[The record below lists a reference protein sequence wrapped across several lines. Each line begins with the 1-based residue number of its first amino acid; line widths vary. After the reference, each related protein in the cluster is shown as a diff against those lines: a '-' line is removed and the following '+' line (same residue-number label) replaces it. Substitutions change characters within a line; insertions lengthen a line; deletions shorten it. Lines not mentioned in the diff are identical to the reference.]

1 MNWSKKPRDPVELGI
16 KIQVEAVA
24 MQKLWL
30 WVDIAQGEV
39 SALGL
44 VEEIHDEG
52 TAAIS
57 ALRVTDFF
65 LVKQVCTQAETDMDI
80 AALADLLLELETS
93 EIDGRQL
100 RCWVHSH
107 GSMGVFWSE
116 TDDDCIVGLA
126 NGEWL
131 LSLVVNKKRETMMR
145 LDQFHPCHLYLS
157 DVVWEVSYPL
167 ADGLAEACLAE
178 FKAKVT
184 ETSLL
189 CSRGESVGVQH
200 ITELKQAHMRGA
212 LTEEELE
219 EEMAWLGVEREDTL
233 DELQPF

>member
-1 MNWSKKPRDPVELGI
+1 MNLLKKPRDPVELGI
-16 KIQVEAVA
+16 KIQVEATA

-30 WVDIAQGEV
+30 WTDIAQGEV

-44 VEEIHDEG
+44 VEEIRDETG
-52 TAAIS
+52 SIS

-65 LVKQVCTQAETDMDI
+65 LVKQVCSSAETNMDPT
-80 AALADLLLELETS
+80 ALAELLLELEVA

-116 TDDDCIVGLA
+116 TDDECISGLA

-131 LSLVVNKKRETMMR
+131 LSLVVNKKRESMMR
-145 LDQFHPCHLYLS
+145 LDQFNPCHLYLS
-157 DVVWEVSYPL
+157 DVVWEEYYPRI
-167 ADGLAEACLAE
+167 DSLAEACLAE
-178 FKAKVT
+178 FQAKVT
-184 ETSLL
+184 ETSML

-200 ITELKQAHMRGA
+200 ITELKQAHLRGA

-219 EEMAWLGVEREDTL
+219 EEMALLGFGE

>member
-16 KIQVEAVA
+16 KIQVEAAA
-24 MQKLWL
+24 MQKLRL
-30 WVDIAQGEV
+30 WTDIAQGEV

-52 TAAIS
+52 TGAIS
-57 ALRVTDFF
+57 ALRVMDFF
-65 LVKQVCTQAETDMDI
+65 LVKQICSSAETNMDPT
-80 AALADLLLELETS
+80 ALAELLLELEVA

-100 RCWVHSH
+100 RCWAHSH
-107 GSMGVFWSE
+107 SSMGVFWSE
-116 TDDDCIVGLA
+116 TDDECIVGLA

-157 DVVWEVSYPL
+157 DVVWEEYYPL
-167 ADGLAEACLAE
+167 ADGLEEACLAE

-200 ITELKQAHMRGA
+200 ITELKQAHWRGA

>member
-1 MNWSKKPRDPVELGI
+1 MNWSKKPRDPAELGI
-16 KIQVEAVA
+16 KIQVEAAA

-30 WVDIAQGEV
+30 WTDIAQGEV

-44 VEEIHDEG
+44 VEEIRDEG
-52 TAAIS
+52 AGAIS
-57 ALRVTDFF
+57 ALLVTDFF
-65 LVKQVCTQAETDMDI
+65 LMKQVCSSAETDMDPT
-80 AALADLLLELETS
+80 ALAELLMQLETA

-107 GSMGVFWSE
+107 GSMGVFWSD
-116 TDDDCIVGLA
+116 TDDECIVGLA

-157 DVVWEVSYPL
+157 DVVWEEYYPRR
-167 ADGLAEACLAE
+167 DGLAEACLAE
-178 FKAKVT
+178 FRAKVT

-189 CSRGESVGVQH
+189 CPHSESVGVQH
-200 ITELKQAHMRGA
+200 ITELKQAHWRGA
-212 LTEEELE
+212 LTEDELE
-219 EEMAWLGVEREDTL
+219 EEMALLGLD
-233 DELQPF
+233 DELPF